1 MTHRFLRGWFR
12 GQELTSAHSRFQKCL
27 YPRNT
32 VLHPRRCTQNGDY
45 LRFKLLLLVKM
56 LSLREMKSLMLL
68 GLRLT
73 SQISYRRMSK
83 FDLWLSRGASGPDHM
98 RSTLL
103 RKLAPASVSISS
115 LLLARLDSQA
125 GRNHLNLRSTLRF
138 DKSSRDCVYRQPLR
152 LLSWCLFQRRP
163 SRRRELPL
171 QCMVYRAGQV
181 SHCPTCRRHLFQLS
195 PQGCG

>member
-1 MTHRFLRGWFR
+1 
-12 GQELTSAHSRFQKCL
+12 
-27 YPRNT
+27 
-32 VLHPRRCTQNGDY
+32 
-45 LRFKLLLLVKM
+45 
-56 LSLREMKSLMLL
+56 
-68 GLRLT
+68 
-73 SQISYRRMSK
+73 
-83 FDLWLSRGASGPDHM
+83 M
-98 RSTLL
+98 RSTLQW
-103 RKLAPASVSISS
+103 KLAPASVSISS

-195 PQGCG
+195 PQGCGSVRTQHELCDAATSIRLVSAARRRQCSAIQAFRVS